1 MVDSKNIIA
10 KDGSQ
15 LMQRKQ
21 LDVFQGRSLTGGS
34 VQVVKTTTIVSAT
47 TRKPS
52 SLHSNNINNINHHHH
67 HHHKYHDNNKH
78 YIDLDTVALQ
88 PEKKLLM
95 ITDNI
100 VRIFFV
106 FGFLF

>member
-1 MVDSKNIIA
+1 MIQQKLVDSKNIIA

-34 VQVVKTTTIVSAT
+34 VQVVKTTTILSAT
-47 TRKPS
+47 TRKSS
-52 SLHSNNINNINHHHH
+52 SLHSNNITHHHRN
-67 HHHKYHDNNKH
+67 KYHDNNNL
-78 YIDLDTVALQ
+78 IDLDTVVLQ
-88 PEKKLLM
+88 PQKLLM

-100 VRIFFV
+100 VRIYYAFI
-106 FGFLF
+106 